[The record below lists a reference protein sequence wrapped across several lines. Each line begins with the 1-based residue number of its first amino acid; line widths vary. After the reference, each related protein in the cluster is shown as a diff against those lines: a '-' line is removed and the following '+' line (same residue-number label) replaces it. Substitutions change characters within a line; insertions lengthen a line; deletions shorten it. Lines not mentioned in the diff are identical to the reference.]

1 MEEKTLMQTLMEID
15 QDINREYR
23 ESKYP
28 KFFKNIIL
36 KKNRKGLVNAINDYC
51 NKEVI
56 YADELNYYVH
66 QIADI
71 YGGNY
76 LHCRKVEYDVD
87 NNIIAVFQTDVH
99 DTEAKVAAI
108 FTIKE
113 KTMTIRYSLFN
124 KIGAKEFGFGEDNV
138 EMMVNRKKHSRIVFP
153 WPISDQPDCVKDLI
167 AETILGDIKSFLD
180 EMIVRSE
187 RINANE

>member
-28 KFFKNIIL
+28 KFFKDIRL
-36 KKNRKGLVNAINDYC
+36 KKDRKGLVNAINDYC
-51 NKEVI
+51 SKEAV
-56 YADELNYYVH
+56 YADELGYYIQ
-66 QIADI
+66 QIADM
-71 YGGNY
+71 YGGNH
-76 LHCRKVEYDVD
+76 LHCRKVDYDND
-87 NNIIAVFQTDVH
+87 SNPIAVFQTDIH

-108 FTIKE
+108 FTMKGN
-113 KTMTIRYSLFN
+113 TMTIRYSLFN
-124 KIGAKEFGFGEDNV
+124 KIGAKEFGFSEENIEV
-138 EMMVNRKKHSRIVFP
+138 MMNRKRHTRIVFP
-153 WPISDQPDCVKDLI
+153 WPISDQPDCVRDLI
-167 AETILGDIKSFLD
+167 TETILGDIKSFLD

>member
-28 KFFKNIIL
+28 KFFKNMKL
-36 KKNRKGLVNAINDYC
+36 KKNRKGLINAINDYC
-51 NKEVI
+51 SKEAV
-56 YADELNYYVH
+56 YADELNYYIQ

-71 YGGNY
+71 YGGNH
-76 LHCRKVEYDVD
+76 LHCRKVEY
-87 NNIIAVFQTDVH
+87 NNDSNLIAVFQTDIH
-99 DTEAKVAAI
+99 DTEAKIAAI
-108 FTIKE
+108 FTMKG

-124 KIGAKEFGFGEDNV
+124 KIGAKEFGFSEENIEV
-138 EMMVNRKKHSRIVFP
+138 MMNRKRHTRIVFP

-167 AETILGDIKSFLD
+167 TETILGDIKSFLD